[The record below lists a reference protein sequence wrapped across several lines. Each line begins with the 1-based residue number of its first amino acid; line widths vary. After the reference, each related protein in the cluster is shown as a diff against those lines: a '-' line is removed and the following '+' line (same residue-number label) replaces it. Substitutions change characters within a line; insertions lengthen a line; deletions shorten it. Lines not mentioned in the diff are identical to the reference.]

1 MRDLSIIVPTYNE
14 AHRITSCM
22 YELSK
27 LQPREIIVVDNGSS
41 DNTASIVGSWIENKI
56 LPVCD
61 LRLVRLPNP
70 GKGAAVRMGM
80 LLARGSFCY
89 MADCDL
95 STPAE
100 SILDFL
106 LIIRTCAADVVIGS
120 RKMKGSKVRQSV
132 KRDLSGKVF
141 HAMTSMLLPDI
152 KDTQCGFKMFTH
164 EAARKI
170 FSNIYLTGLAFDV
183 EVLLEADRRGYK
195 VIEMPVPW
203 KEGNSS
209 RVHLLRDGI
218 KMTRDLW
225 TLAWRYRFKRTAQLR
240 PSLP

>member
-41 DNTASIVGSWIENKI
+41 DNTARIVSSWIENKI

-95 STPAE
+95 STPAG

-106 LIIRTCAADVVIGS
+106 LIIRTCAADMVIGS
-120 RKMKGSKVRQSV
+120 RRMKGSKVRQSA

-141 HAMTSMLLPDI
+141 HALTRILLPDI

-203 KEGNSS
+203 KEGHSS
-209 RVHLLRDGI
+209 RVHVLRDGI

-225 TLAWRYRFKRTAQLR
+225 TLAWRYRFKRTALLR

>member
-41 DNTASIVGSWIENKI
+41 DNTARIVGSWIENKI

-80 LLARGSFCY
+80 LLARGSYCY

-106 LIIRTCAADVVIGS
+106 IMARSSLAEVVIGS
-120 RKMKGSKVRQSV
+120 RRWPTSKVIQSFQR
-132 KRDLSGKVF
+132 KLSGYVF
-141 HAMTSMLLPDI
+141 HALTRILLPDI

-183 EVLLEADRRGYK
+183 EVLLEAKRLGYRI
-195 VIEMPVPW
+195 VEMPVTW
-203 KEGNSS
+203 KEAPSS
-209 RVHLLRDGI
+209 RVHVLRDGI